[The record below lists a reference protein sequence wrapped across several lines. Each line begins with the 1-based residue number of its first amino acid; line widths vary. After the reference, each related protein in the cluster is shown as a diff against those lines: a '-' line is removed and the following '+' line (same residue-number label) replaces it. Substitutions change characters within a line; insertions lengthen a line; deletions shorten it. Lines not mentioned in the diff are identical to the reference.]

1 MLALPGR
8 RPMGVPL
15 GLLFFILYYILFTA
29 GRAGAE
35 SGNLPV
41 ALGIWLPN
49 ILFALFT
56 IVLTRQVANETAPLL
71 LARLSDPIL
80 TLLAGL
86 PGRKPGEKRR

>member
-29 GRAGAE
+29 GKASAE
-35 SGNLPV
+35 SGQLPV

-49 ILFALFT
+49 ILLALFT
-56 IVLTRQVANETAPLL
+56 ALLTRQVANETAPLL
-71 LARLSDPIL
+71 LARLSDP
-80 TLLAGL
+80 LLALLARL
-86 PGRKPGEKRR
+86 PGSNPGEKRR